1 MLEQAI
7 VDAQA
12 LREAALKN
20 AEQALI
26 EKFTPQ
32 IKEAVESLL
41 EGDMAEAK
49 KKVSYEG
56 KNYTLQEIED
66 GKATI
71 QEEGGKAFIV
81 QESELD
87 EAIDEELL
95 QEEEGAMG
103 GGAAA
108 PAAASLSAP
117 FAGSPVTDPNQTV
130 QFSVDVEGPVYEFDL
145 EALKAEMDGEDMAD
159 GGIDLEGPSD
169 LLGDLGA
176 DEEAPA
182 EEGGEEELLGD
193 LKLEEQEVDEDDLVN
208 EIMNLMNEMGGDDE
222 VLEEELK
229 VDMSEQKHGW
239 ITTDEA
245 TRKYDE
251 ELRKA
256 QLESDEMKEELE
268 DEQKKNKD
276 LQEALKHFKHKNKQY
291 KDVVEKLSQKLNETL
306 LSNAKLLYSN
316 KTLSDA
322 SLNERQKTKI
332 VEAIAKSRT
341 PEEAKH
347 LCETLNATV
356 TSSRD
361 NKSPRTLSE
370 SVQRKSN
377 LSGILNTRKQRVNE
391 SVEHTFAEKMKKL
404 AGIK

>member
-32 IKEAVESLL
+32 IKEAVETLL
-41 EGDMAEAK
+41 EGDMAEPKRKA
-49 KKVSYEG
+49 SYNG
-56 KNYTLQEIED
+56 KNYTVQDVED

-71 QEEGGKAFIV
+71 MRGGEKSFVVSEGELGEE
-81 QESELD
+81 L
-87 EAIDEELL
+87 DEELL

-108 PAAASLSAP
+108 PAASLSAP
-117 FAGSPVTDPNQTV
+117 FAGSPVVDPNQTV
-130 QFSVDVEGPVYEFDL
+130 EFSVDVEEPVYEFDL
-145 EALKAEMDGEDMAD
+145 EALKSEMDEEEPAD
-159 GGIDLEGPSD
+159 DADKSGPD
-169 LLGDLGA
+169 QLLGDLDLAGDEDPLA
-176 DEEAPA
+176 D
-182 EEGGEEELLGD
+182 LDLGD
-193 LKLEEQEVDEDDLVN
+193 EDEEDDLIN
-208 EIMNLMNEMGGDDE
+208 EIMDLMNEMGEDE
-222 VLEEELK
+222 VIEEELK
-229 VDMSEQKHGW
+229 VDTSEQKHGH
-239 ITTDEA
+239 IVTDEA
-245 TRKYDE
+245 TKKYDE

-268 DEQKKNKD
+268 DEKKKNED
-276 LQEALKHFKHKNKQY
+276 LKETIKRFKHKNKQY

-361 NKSPRTLSE
+361 AKAPRTLSE

-391 SVEHTFAEKMKKL
+391 SVEHTFADKMKKL

>member
-26 EKFTPQ
+26 EKFAPQ

-41 EGDMAEAK
+41 EGEVAEAK
-49 KKVSYEG
+49 RIVSYEG
-56 KNYTLQEIED
+56 KNYSLMEIEGD
-66 GKATI
+66 KATI
-71 QEEGGKAFIV
+71 KSESQKPFVVEA
-81 QESELD
+81 SELG
-87 EAIDEELL
+87 EELL
-95 QEEEGAMG
+95 QEVDMDLDADQDFEDEGRIE
-103 GGAAA
+103 A
-108 PAAASLSAP
+108 PPAFTPDADLEKK
-117 FAGSPVTDPNQTV
+117 
-130 QFSVDVEGPVYEFDL
+130 VEYKVKDKEPVYEFDL
-145 EALKAEMDGEDMAD
+145 NELMDQEELAKQEPDLPETAEEPAKEPAEE
-159 GGIDLEGPSD
+159 EG
-169 LLGDLGA
+169 LDLGA
-176 DEEAPA
+176 LQ
-182 EEGGEEELLGD
+182 EG
-193 LKLEEQEVDEDDLVN
+193 EDDLIN
-208 EIMNLMNEMGGDDE
+208 EITKLLSEMGDEEE
-222 VLEEELK
+222 VLEEELH
-229 VDMSEQKHGW
+229 VDVSEQKHGY
-239 ITTDEA
+239 IVTDEG
-245 TRKYDE
+245 TRKFDE

-256 QLESDEMKEELE
+256 KMESDEMKEELE
-268 DEQKKNKD
+268 DEKKKNED
-276 LQEALKHFKHKNKQY
+276 LKETIKRFKLKNKQY
-291 KDVVEKLSQKLNETL
+291 KDAVEKLSQKLNETL

-322 SLNERQKTKI
+322 SLNERQKNKI

-356 TSSRD
+356 TSSTD

-377 LSGILNTRKQRVNE
+377 LSGILPRRKQVNE
-391 SVEHTFAEKMKKL
+391 SREHTFAEKMRKL

>member
-1 MLEQAI
+1 MSSMLEQAI

-32 IKEAVESLL
+32 IKEAVETLL
-41 EGDMAEAK
+41 EGDIAEK
-49 KKVSYEG
+49 RHKRVSYEG
-56 KNYTLQEIED
+56 QNYDLMELDGDKAILQ
-66 GKATI
+66 KK
-71 QEEGGKAFIV
+71 EGSKPFV
-81 QESELD
+81 VKESELG
-87 EAIDEELL
+87 EELDEELL
-95 QEEEGAMG
+95 QEEEEGAMG
-103 GGAAA
+103 GGA

-130 QFSVDVEGPVYEFDL
+130 QFSVDVEEPVYEFDL
-145 EALKAEMDGEDMAD
+145 EALKAE
-159 GGIDLEGPSD
+159 I
-169 LLGDLGA
+169 
-176 DEEAPA
+176 
-182 EEGGEEELLGD
+182 GEEEPVDDTDKSGPGELLGD
-193 LKLEEQEVDEDDLVN
+193 LDLGGEEDPLADLDLDDEGEEDDLIN
-208 EIMNLMNEMGGDDE
+208 EIMDLMNEMGEDE
-222 VLEEELK
+222 VIEEELK
-229 VDMSEQKHGW
+229 VDTSEQKHGH
-239 ITTDEA
+239 IVTDEG

-268 DEQKKNKD
+268 DEKKKNED
-276 LQEALKHFKHKNKQY
+276 LKETIKRFKHKNKQY

-391 SVEHTFAEKMKKL
+391 SVEHTFADKMKKL

>member
-26 EKFTPQ
+26 EKFAPQ

-41 EGDMAEAK
+41 EGEVAEAK
-49 KKVSYEG
+49 KKIVYEG
-56 KNYTLQEIED
+56 DVYSLLEIED

-71 QEEGGKAFIV
+71 QQQGGKAFV
-81 QESELD
+81 VSESEISEAD
-87 EAIDEELL
+87 EVLMEQDLGEDKEETQKNLI
-95 QEEEGAMG
+95 E
-103 GGAAA
+103 A
-108 PAAASLSAP
+108 PAA
-117 FAGSPVTDPNQTV
+117 FSP
-130 QFSVDVEGPVYEFDL
+130 DVNLQEKVKYEVKHKEPIYEFDL
-145 EALKAEMDGEDMAD
+145 NELMSQEE
-159 GGIDLEGPSD
+159 PSD
-169 LLGDLGA
+169 KASDEEPAEEEDELDLGA
-176 DEEAPA
+176 LQEGEDELINEITKLLSEMGDEE
-182 EEGGEEELLGD
+182 
-193 LKLEEQEVDEDDLVN
+193 
-208 EIMNLMNEMGGDDE
+208 E
-222 VLEEELK
+222 VLEEELQ
-229 VDMSEQKHGW
+229 VDMEEKKHGH
-239 ITTDEA
+239 IVTDEG

-256 QLESDEMKEELE
+256 KMESDEMKEELE
-268 DEQKKNKD
+268 DEKKKNED
-276 LQEALKHFKHKNKQY
+276 LKETIKRFKLKNKQY
-291 KDVVEKLSQKLNETL
+291 KDAVEKLSQKLNETL

-356 TSSRD
+356 TSGGDR
-361 NKSPRTLSE
+361 KSPRTLSE

-377 LSGILNTRKQRVNE
+377 LSGILPRRQQVQQ
-391 SVEHTFAEKMKKL
+391 SQEHTFAEKMKKL

>member
-41 EGDMAEAK
+41 EGDIAEK
-49 KKVSYEG
+49 RHKRVSYEG
-56 KNYTLQEIED
+56 QNYDLMELD
-66 GKATI
+66 GGKATI
-71 QEEGGKAFIV
+71 QQEGGKAFIV
-81 QESELD
+81 QESELG
-87 EAIDEELL
+87 EELDEELL
-95 QEEEGAMG
+95 QEEEGDMAG
-103 GGAAA
+103 GAA

-117 FAGSPVTDPNQTV
+117 FASPVVDPNQTV
-130 QFSVDVEGPVYEFDL
+130 EFSVDVEEPVYEFDL
-145 EALKAEMDGEDMAD
+145 EALKSELDGEEPTDEELPGPDALLND
-159 GGIDLEGPSD
+159 LDVGGDEELD
-169 LLGDLGA
+169 LGDE
-176 DEEAPA
+176 DE
-182 EEGGEEELLGD
+182 EEGGLPDLELQEEKGE
-193 LKLEEQEVDEDDLVN
+193 EDDIIK
-208 EIMNLMNEMGGDDE
+208 EIMNLMNEMDDGKE
-222 VLEEELK
+222 DKVLEEELI
-229 VDMSEQKHGW
+229 VDMDHVKDGTFQTHKE
-239 ITTDEA
+239 TLEYYEDM
-245 TRKYDE
+245 
-251 ELRKA
+251 RKA
-256 QLESDEMKEELE
+256 KEESSELKEENE
-268 DEQKKNKD
+268 D
-276 LQEALKHFKHKNKQY
+276 LKETIKRFKHKNKQY

-361 NKSPRTLSE
+361 KKSPRTLSE

-377 LSGILNTRKQRVNE
+377 LSGILK
-391 SVEHTFAEKMKKL
+391 KMKKL